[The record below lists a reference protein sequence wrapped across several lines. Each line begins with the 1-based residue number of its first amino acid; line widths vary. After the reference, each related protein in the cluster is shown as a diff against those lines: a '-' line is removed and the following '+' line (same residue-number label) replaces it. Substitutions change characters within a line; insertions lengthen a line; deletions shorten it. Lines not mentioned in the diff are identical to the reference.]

1 MERIH
6 NILYILTVLL
16 MYLHFVFVLW
26 VPTFIQCLYL
36 ASIFA
41 APVRTRSIQVN
52 LPVSSTV
59 TLSHQTSRVEAM
71 LLLKLWTE
79 QKWTG
84 ALPSCRIPRLVWAT
98 VEFNAT
104 FWGMWRQ
111 RAARAQSDKSANWFS
126 HRASLNQLLLRT
138 LPLNLTA
145 MHQLAAGLLTASLL
159 HNAAT
164 VGTVVHCT
172 HTTTCTHCSM
182 KDSTGQF
189 LCAGYWHC
197 ISTYCLVWHL
207 PVKGP
212 QTSDKSCCQ
221 VFIAVENFPLFAVDS
236 FLIKK

>member
-84 ALPSCRIPRLVWAT
+84 ALPDPPACVGNSWIQC
-98 VEFNAT
+98 
-104 FWGMWRQ
+104 
-111 RAARAQSDKSANWFS
+111 D
-126 HRASLNQLLLRT
+126 LLRNVTAEGCQSPVWQVCQLILSPCKLEPAPTADPPPQPHCHASTRSRSLDSITSPQCSDCGNSGT
-138 LPLNLTA
+138 LHTYTA
-145 MHQLAAGLLTASLL
+145 
-159 HNAAT
+159 
-164 VGTVVHCT
+164 
-172 HTTTCTHCSM
+172 TCTHCSM